1 MAAIK
6 PLPWK
11 EIIKNYTLAT
21 LYLFVL
27 TLVGA
32 LAVLV
37 YNHFF
42 PLDVASEMSVL
53 AVALIFGAV
62 VFIDMGLA
70 YYSRPTPTLIAI
82 VVVLSPVLMVY
93 KLFRDIEP
101 IKIDRSM
108 AAKVKKYIPPIII
121 TGSFTFG

>member
-1 MAAIK
+1 MERNYQKLYVGYA
-6 PLPWK
+6 LPFC
-11 EIIKNYTLAT
+11 AD
-21 LYLFVL
+21 
-27 TLVGA
+27 LVGA

-62 VFIDMGLA
+62 VFIDLGLA

-93 KLFRDIEP
+93 KLFRDIEL
-101 IKIDRSM
+101 IKIDRST
-108 AAKVKKYIPPIII
+108 AAKVKKYIPPRVI
-121 TGSFTFG
+121 TGSFTVG